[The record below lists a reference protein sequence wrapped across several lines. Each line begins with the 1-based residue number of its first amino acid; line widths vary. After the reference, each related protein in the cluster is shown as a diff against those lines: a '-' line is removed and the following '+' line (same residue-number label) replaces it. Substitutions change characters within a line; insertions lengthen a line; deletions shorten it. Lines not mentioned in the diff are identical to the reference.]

1 MTLVFGK
8 PTGGS
13 GGGASDFTSLSD
25 TPSSYSGQGGKA
37 TRVNAGESAVEFYTP
52 TDANDAVKVSSN
64 DTTAGFLYG
73 KLLGGTNVTLTEGT
87 DGGNETLTI
96 DASVDISGKQNILA
110 EGAFVDGDKT
120 KLDGIAESAT
130 ADQDLSGLLPKAGG
144 TMTGNIALNGNYLSG
159 DGGDEGVFVDSSG
172 NVGIGTTAPNEKLDV
187 YGNAAMDALYLYE
200 GGEHTAAKR
209 KKAYELTPYD
219 GLSINIGEDAPNFFT
234 VIDNSAT
241 VEEVFRIQQNY
252 FFGGDILMNPNGNVG
267 IGTTAPDTKLHVAG
281 AMTQEP
287 LSSEPADPD
296 AGNCV
301 QWVSDGTGSGSAGDV
316 MIKINVGGTTK
327 IATLVDYSLL
337 T

>member
-64 DTTAGFLYG
+64 DTTAGFLNG

-159 DGGDEGVFVDSSG
+159 DGGDEGVFVAANGRVGIGTSSPDSELHISG
-172 NVGIGTTAPNEKLDV
+172 SGQAFKFNNAATDGFSISQIGTGIWSWTGLRGGMEFRLQNSDFLVPHGSIGIGTTA
-187 YGNAAMDALYLYE
+187 
-200 GGEHTAAKR
+200 
-209 KKAYELTPYD
+209 
-219 GLSINIGEDAPNFFT
+219 S
-234 VIDNSAT
+234 
-241 VEEVFRIQQNY
+241 
-252 FFGGDILMNPNGNVG
+252 
-267 IGTTAPDTKLHVAG
+267 DTKLHVAG

-287 LSSEPADPD
+287 LSSDPADPD
-296 AGNCV
+296 AGNSV
-301 QWVSDGTGSGSAGDV
+301 QWVSDGTGSGNAGDV

-327 IATLVDYSLL
+327 VITLIDYSVA
-337 T
+337 